1 MRLRIASMIK
11 IVQFHEKPTHK
22 FRRNGL
28 WVYVV
33 ADGVIAVADACN
45 LDVKDVWVKN
55 GDKWEKAE

>member
-1 MRLRIASMIK
+1 MIK

-28 WVYVV
+28 WVYIV

-45 LDVKDVWVKN
+45 IDVKDVWSKN